1 MRVVRYTYAA
11 AHELFPRR
19 TEQYTD
25 LRIEAVRKVLEQD
38 KFAERSELERELR
51 DPNACVAVAWVE
63 HDAVAACVFRMPP
76 PKKERE
82 RAARVM
88 KIIALRVTQGNQNK
102 GFGTAIVKALQHA
115 AAVHGCTK
123 IWVKAAA
130 SATSWWQ
137 RDKLGFAPCAEA
149 QAAATLWPTD
159 LTLVPLSADVVPTDL
174 SFQAAREAALAVEE
188 KFEVSTGR
196 RDPGTALPAHN
207 EWHKDASLCPKDGT
221 MIAVEDRDV
230 REKDQKGQVSY
241 KKGWYFLAAVELTA
255 VVGSSGHGGPTWT

>member
-1 MRVVRYTYAA
+1 MSVVRFTYAA

-63 HDAVAACVFRMPP
+63 HDVVAACVFRMPP

-159 LTLVPLSADVVPTDL
+159 LTQMANACSFRCQIHFVMVPFAHLILRLTSPAEWRFV
-174 SFQAAREAALAVEE
+174 SQAARMA
-188 KFEVSTGR
+188 TGV
-196 RDPGTALPAHN
+196 
-207 EWHKDASLCPKDGT
+207 K
-221 MIAVEDRDV
+221 
-230 REKDQKGQVSY
+230 
-241 KKGWYFLAAVELTA
+241 
-255 VVGSSGHGGPTWT
+255 